1 MKVYVMFLVNML
13 MKIKMNLF
21 YKYEHKNKIK
31 LFSHNK
37 LKFQP
42 RT

>member
-1 MKVYVMFLVNML
+1 ML
-13 MKIKMNLF
+13 MKIKMSLF
-21 YKYEHKNKIK
+21 YKYENKNKTK
-31 LFSHNK
+31 LFSHIK